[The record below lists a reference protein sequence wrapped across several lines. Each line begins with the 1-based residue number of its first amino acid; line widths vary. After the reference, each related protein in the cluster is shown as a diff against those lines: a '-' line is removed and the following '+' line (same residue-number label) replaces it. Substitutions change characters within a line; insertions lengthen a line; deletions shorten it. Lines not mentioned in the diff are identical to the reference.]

1 MFPREAVAIAAEAGR
16 AAEEALASLIA
27 AQTKLREAH
36 VALAGITSTPPR
48 NLELATTRFQGADE
62 KLEKLRG
69 QVTGGHDALATYMV
83 HIEAIRAQLD
93 GRE

>member
-16 AAEEALASLIA
+16 AAEEALASLIT

-36 VALAGITSTPPR
+36 TALTSITTTPPR
-48 NLELATTRFQGADE
+48 NLELATVRFQGADD

-69 QVTGGHDALATYMV
+69 QVTGGYDALATYMV
-83 HIEAIRAQLD
+83 HIEAIRAQIED
-93 GRE
+93 R

>member
-1 MFPREAVAIAAEAGR
+1 MFPREAVAIAAQAGR
-16 AAEEALASLIA
+16 DTEEALASLIV

-36 VALAGITSTPPR
+36 TALTTITTTPPR
-48 NLELATTRFQGADE
+48 NLELATVRFQGADE

-69 QVTGGHDALATYMV
+69 QVTGGQDALATYMV